1 MDKNSLLRNIPKID
15 ELLKEDKLN
24 EALNTNSRIIILEA
38 ARKVIDNYRGKLL
51 REEIKNYS
59 KEQIIEE
66 ILKEINKKS
75 ISNLRKVINATGV
88 IIHTNLGR
96 SILCKEAIQNVINIC
111 ESYSNLEYNF
121 QKGSRGTRYEHIEE
135 LITKLTGAEAA
146 LVVNNNAAAVMLA
159 LNTLC
164 NDKEAIV
171 SRGELVEIGGAFRVP
186 DVMKFSGAKL
196 VEVGT
201 TNRTHLY
208 DYENYINEN
217 TGVLLKV
224 HTSNFKILGFTESVS
239 LEEISTL
246 GNKCNI
252 PVMEDIGSGT
262 LIDFSKYGL
271 SYEPTVQNSIK
282 KGVDIVT
289 FSGDKMLGGPQ
300 AGIIVGKKKYIDEM
314 KKNQLTRALRIDKMT
329 LSALEGTLKMY
340 LDESLAVEQI
350 PTLYM
355 ILSDEKIHEER
366 AYKLCEMLKNELDN
380 NWKLKVEKDYSM
392 VGGGSMPEEKINT
405 YVIKIKNSIYKPI
418 QLEEKLR
425 KNETAIIIRI
435 SKDEVIMDLRTI
447 FDKDFSVIVDA
458 FLKLNN
464 IK

>member
-1 MDKNSLLRNIPKID
+1 MDKNDLLRKLPKID
-15 ELLKEDKLN
+15 EVLKDDKLN
-24 EALNTNSRIIILEA
+24 YALNNSCRIIVLEA
-38 ARKVIDNYRGKLL
+38 ARKVIDSYREKILKK
-51 REEIKNYS
+51 EIEDYS
-59 KEQIIEE
+59 KEEIIEE

-75 ISNLRKVINATGV
+75 LSNLRKVINATGV

-96 SILCKEAIQNVINIC
+96 SILCKEAIKNVMNVS
-111 ESYSNLEYNF
+111 ESYSNLEYNLE
-121 QKGSRGTRYEHIEE
+121 QGLRGTRYEHIEE

-159 LNTLC
+159 LNTVC

-171 SRGELVEIGGAFRVP
+171 SRGELVEIGGSFRVP

-196 VEVGT
+196 VDVGT

-224 HTSNFKILGFTESVS
+224 HTSNFKILGFTESVP
-239 LEEISTL
+239 LEEMARL
-246 GNKCNI
+246 GDKYNI

-271 SYEPTVQNSIK
+271 SYEPTVQASIK
-282 KGVDIVT
+282 KGIDIVT

-340 LDESLAVEQI
+340 QDENLAIEQI
-350 PTLYM
+350 PTLHM
-355 ILSDEKIHEER
+355 ILSDENIHEKR
-366 AYKLCEMLKNELDN
+366 AYKLLEMLKKELDSS
-380 NWKLKVEKDYSM
+380 WKLKVDRDYSM
-392 VGGGSMPEEKINT
+392 VGGGSMPEEKIST
-405 YVIKIKNSIYKPI
+405 YVVKIKNSIYKPM
-418 QLEEKLR
+418 QLEGMLR
-425 KNETAIIIRI
+425 KNEPPIIIRI
-435 SKDEVIMDLRTI
+435 SRDEIIMDLRTI
-447 FDKDFSVIVDA
+447 YDKDFEIIVEA
-458 FLKLNN
+458 LKD
-464 IK
+464 K

>member
-1 MDKNSLLRNIPKID
+1 MDKNALLRNLPKID
-15 ELLKEDKLN
+15 EVLKEDKLN
-24 EALNTNSRIIILEA
+24 YAINNSCRIIVLEA
-38 ARKVIDNYRGKLL
+38 ARKVIDSYREKLL
-51 REEIKNYS
+51 NKEIEDYS
-59 KEQIIEE
+59 KEEIIEE

-75 ISNLRKVINATGV
+75 LRNLRKVINATGV

-96 SILCKEAIQNVINIC
+96 SILCKEAIKNVINVS
-111 ESYSNLEYNF
+111 ESYSNLEYNLE
-121 QKGSRGTRYEHIEE
+121 KGSRGTRYEHIEE

-171 SRGELVEIGGAFRVP
+171 SRGELVEIGGSFRVP

-196 VEVGT
+196 VDVGT

-224 HTSNFKILGFTESVS
+224 HTSNFKILGFTESVP
-239 LEEISTL
+239 LEEIARL
-246 GNKCNI
+246 GDKYNI

-271 SYEPTVQNSIK
+271 SCEPTVQASIK
-282 KGVDIVT
+282 KGIDIVT

-329 LSALEGTLKMY
+329 LAALEGTLKMY
-340 LDESLAVEQI
+340 QAENLAVEQI

-355 ILSDEKIHEER
+355 ILSDEKIHEKR
-366 AYKLCEMLKNELDN
+366 AYKLLEMFKKELDSS
-380 NWKLKVEKDYSM
+380 WELKVDRDYSM
-392 VGGGSMPEEKINT
+392 VGGGSMPEEKIST
-405 YVIKIKNSIYKPI
+405 YVVKIKNSIYKPI
-418 QLEEKLR
+418 QLEGMLR
-425 KNETAIIIRI
+425 ENEPPIIIRI
-435 SKDEVIMDLRTI
+435 SRDEIIMDLRTI
-447 FDKDFSVIVDA
+447 YDKDFEIIVEA
-458 FLKLNN
+458 LKDR
-464 IK
+464 

>member
-1 MDKNSLLRNIPKID
+1 MNKNALLRNLPKID
-15 ELLKEDKLN
+15 EVLKEDRLN
-24 EALNTNSRIIILEA
+24 YALNNSCRIIVLEA
-38 ARKVIDNYRGKLL
+38 TRKVIDSYREKLL
-51 REEIKNYS
+51 TKEIEDYS
-59 KEQIIEE
+59 KEEIIEE
-66 ILKEINKKS
+66 ILKEINNKS
-75 ISNLRKVINATGV
+75 LSNLRKVINATGV

-96 SILCKEAIQNVINIC
+96 SILCKEAIKNVMNVS
-111 ESYSNLEYNF
+111 ESYSNLEYNVE
-121 QKGSRGTRYEHIEE
+121 KGSRGTRYEHIEE
-135 LITKLTGAEAA
+135 LITKLTGSEAA

-171 SRGELVEIGGAFRVP
+171 SRGELVEIGGSFRVP

-196 VEVGT
+196 VDVGT

-224 HTSNFKILGFTESVS
+224 HTSNFKILGFTESVP
-239 LEEISTL
+239 LEEMARL
-246 GNKCNI
+246 GDKYNI

-271 SYEPTVQNSIK
+271 SYEPTVQESIK
-282 KGVDIVT
+282 KGIDIVT

-329 LSALEGTLKMY
+329 LAALEGTLKMY
-340 LDESLAVEQI
+340 QDENLAVEQI

-355 ILSDEKIHEER
+355 ILSDKKIHEKR
-366 AYKLCEMLKNELDN
+366 AYKLLEMFKKELDSS
-380 NWKLKVEKDYSM
+380 WEIKVDRDYSM
-392 VGGGSMPEEKINT
+392 VGGGSMPEEKIST
-405 YVIKIKNSIYKPI
+405 YVVKIKNAIYKPI
-418 QLEEKLR
+418 QLEGMLR
-425 KNETAIIIRI
+425 KNEPPIIIRI
-435 SKDEVIMDLRTI
+435 SRDEIIMDLRTI
-447 FDKDFSVIVDA
+447 YDKDFEIIVEA
-458 FLKLNN
+458 LKD
-464 IK
+464 K

>member
-1 MDKNSLLRNIPKID
+1 MDKNDLLRKLPKID
-15 ELLKEDKLN
+15 EVLKDDKLN
-24 EALNTNSRIIILEA
+24 YALNNSCRIIVLEA
-38 ARKVIDNYRGKLL
+38 VRKVIDSYREKILKKEIEDYSI
-51 REEIKNYS
+51 EE
-59 KEQIIEE
+59 IIEE

-75 ISNLRKVINATGV
+75 LSNLRKVINATGV

-96 SILCKEAIQNVINIC
+96 SILCKEAIKNVMNVS
-111 ESYSNLEYNF
+111 ESYSNLEYNLE
-121 QKGSRGTRYEHIEE
+121 KGLRGTRYEHIEE

-171 SRGELVEIGGAFRVP
+171 SRGELVEIGGSFRVP

-196 VEVGT
+196 VDVGT

-224 HTSNFKILGFTESVS
+224 HTSNFKILGFTESVP
-239 LEEISTL
+239 LEEMARL
-246 GNKCNI
+246 GDKYNI

-271 SYEPTVQNSIK
+271 SYEPTVQASIK
-282 KGVDIVT
+282 KGIDIVT

-340 LDESLAVEQI
+340 QDENLAIEHI
-350 PTLYM
+350 PTLHM
-355 ILSDEKIHEER
+355 ILSDENIHEKR
-366 AYKLCEMLKNELDN
+366 AYKLLEMLKKELDSS
-380 NWKLKVEKDYSM
+380 WKLKVDRDYSM
-392 VGGGSMPEEKINT
+392 VGGGSMPEEKIST
-405 YVIKIKNSIYKPI
+405 YVVKIKNSIYKPI
-418 QLEEKLR
+418 QLEGMLR
-425 KNETAIIIRI
+425 KNEPPIIIRI
-435 SKDEVIMDLRTI
+435 SRDEIIMDLRTI
-447 FDKDFSVIVDA
+447 YDKDFEIIVEA
-458 FLKLNN
+458 LKD
-464 IK
+464 K

>member
-1 MDKNSLLRNIPKID
+1 MDKNGLLRNLPKID
-15 ELLKEDKLN
+15 EVLKEDKLN
-24 EALNTNSRIIILEA
+24 HALSTSSRIIVLEA
-38 ARKVIDNYRGKLL
+38 ARKVTDVYREKLL
-51 REEIKNYS
+51 KEEIKDYT
-59 KEQIIEE
+59 KEEIIEE
-66 ILKEINKKS
+66 ILKEINKRS
-75 ISNLRKVINATGV
+75 LSNLRKVINATGV

-96 SILCKEAIQNVINIC
+96 SILCKEAIENVMNVSQ
-111 ESYSNLEYNF
+111 SYSNLEYNLA
-121 QKGSRGTRYEHIEE
+121 KGSRGTRYEHIEE

-171 SRGELVEIGGAFRVP
+171 SRGELVEIGGSFRIP

-196 VEVGT
+196 VDVGT

-208 DYENYINEN
+208 DYENCINEN

-239 LEEISTL
+239 LEKMARL
-246 GNKCNI
+246 GSKYNI

-271 SYEPTVQNSIK
+271 SYEPTVQTSIRN
-282 KGVDIVT
+282 GIDVVT

-314 KKNQLTRALRIDKMT
+314 KKNQLTRALRIDKMI

-340 LDESLAVEQI
+340 LDENLAVEQI

-355 ILSDEKIHEER
+355 ILSDEKIHKER
-366 AYKLCEMLKNELDN
+366 AYKLLEMLKKELN
-380 NWKLKVEKDYSM
+380 STWELKVDRDYSM

-405 YVIKIKNSIYKPI
+405 YVVKIKNSIYKPV
-418 QLEEKLR
+418 QLEEMLR
-425 KNETAIIIRI
+425 RNEPPIIIRI
-435 SKDEVIMDLRTI
+435 SKDEIIIDLRTI
-447 FDKDFSVIVDA
+447 YNKDFEMIVEA
-458 FLKLNN
+458 LKD
-464 IK
+464 K

>member
-1 MDKNSLLRNIPKID
+1 MDKNGLLRNLPKID

-24 EALNTNSRIIILEA
+24 YALNTSSRIIILEA
-38 ARKVIDNYRGKLL
+38 ARKVIDCYRGKLL
-51 REEIKNYS
+51 KEEIEGYS
-59 KEQIIEE
+59 KEEIIEE

-75 ISNLRKVINATGV
+75 LSNLRKVINATGV

-96 SILCKEAIQNVINIC
+96 SILCKEAVKNVMNIC
-111 ESYSNLEYNF
+111 ESYSNLEYNLE
-121 QKGSRGTRYEHIEE
+121 KGSRGTRYEHIEQ
-135 LITKLTGAEAA
+135 LITRLTGAEAA

-171 SRGELVEIGGAFRVP
+171 SRGELVEIGGSFRVP
-186 DVMKFSGAKL
+186 DVMRFSGAKL
-196 VEVGT
+196 VDVGT

-239 LEEISTL
+239 LEEMAAL
-246 GNKCNI
+246 GDKYNI

-271 SYEPTVQNSIK
+271 SYEPTVQASVKNGID
-282 KGVDIVT
+282 VVT

-300 AGIIVGKKKYIDEM
+300 VGIIVGKKKYIDEM
-314 KKNQLTRALRIDKMT
+314 KKNQLTRALRIDKIT
-329 LSALEGTLKMY
+329 LAALEGTLKMY
-340 LDESLAVEQI
+340 LDESLAVEKI

-355 ILSDEKIHEER
+355 ILSDEKIHEKR
-366 AYKLCEMLKNELDN
+366 AYELSERLKKELNDN
-380 NWKLKVEKDYSM
+380 WRIKVDKDYSM

-405 YVIKIKNSIYKPI
+405 YVVKIKNSVYKPV
-418 QLEEKLR
+418 QLEEILR
-425 KNETAIIIRI
+425 KNEPPIIIRI
-435 SKDEVIMDLRTI
+435 SKDEIIMDLRTI
-447 FDKDFSVIVDA
+447 YDKDFEIIVES
-458 FLKLNN
+458 LKD
-464 IK
+464 K

>member
-1 MDKNSLLRNIPKID
+1 MDKNDLLRKLPKID
-15 ELLKEDKLN
+15 EVLKDDKLN
-24 EALNTNSRIIILEA
+24 YALNNSCRIIVLEA
-38 ARKVIDNYRGKLL
+38 VRKVIDSYREKILKKEIEDYSI
-51 REEIKNYS
+51 EE
-59 KEQIIEE
+59 IIEE

-75 ISNLRKVINATGV
+75 LSNLRKVINATGV

-96 SILCKEAIQNVINIC
+96 SILCKEAIKNVMNVS
-111 ESYSNLEYNF
+111 ESYSNLEYNLE
-121 QKGSRGTRYEHIEE
+121 KGLRGTRYEHIEE

-171 SRGELVEIGGAFRVP
+171 SRGELVEIGGSFRVP

-196 VEVGT
+196 VDVGT

-224 HTSNFKILGFTESVS
+224 HTSNFKILGFTESVP
-239 LEEISTL
+239 LEEMARL
-246 GNKCNI
+246 GDKYNI

-271 SYEPTVQNSIK
+271 SYEPTVQASIK
-282 KGVDIVT
+282 KGIDIVT

-340 LDESLAVEQI
+340 QDENLAIEQI
-350 PTLYM
+350 PTLHM
-355 ILSDEKIHEER
+355 ILSDENIHEKR
-366 AYKLCEMLKNELDN
+366 AYKLLEMLKKELDSS
-380 NWKLKVEKDYSM
+380 WKLKVDRDYSM
-392 VGGGSMPEEKINT
+392 VGGGSMPEQKIST
-405 YVIKIKNSIYKPI
+405 YVVKIKNSIYKPI
-418 QLEEKLR
+418 QLEGMLR
-425 KNETAIIIRI
+425 KNEPPIIIRI
-435 SKDEVIMDLRTI
+435 SRDEIIMDLRTI
-447 FDKDFSVIVDA
+447 YDKDFEIIVEA
-458 FLKLNN
+458 LKD
-464 IK
+464 K

>member
-1 MDKNSLLRNIPKID
+1 MDKNSLLRNLPKID
-15 ELLKEDKLN
+15 EVLKEDKLN
-24 EALNTNSRIIILEA
+24 YALNTISRIIVLEA
-38 ARKVIDNYRGKLL
+38 ARKVIDSYRVKLL
-51 REEIKNYS
+51 KEEIEDYS
-59 KEQIIEE
+59 KEEIIEE

-75 ISNLRKVINATGV
+75 LSNLRKVINATGV

-96 SILCKEAIQNVINIC
+96 SILCKEAIKNVMNVS
-111 ESYSNLEYNF
+111 ESYSNLEYNLE
-121 QKGSRGTRYEHIEE
+121 KGSRGTRYEHIEG

-171 SRGELVEIGGAFRVP
+171 SRGELVEIGGSFRVP

-196 VEVGT
+196 VDVGT

-239 LEEISTL
+239 LEEIAGL
-246 GNKCNI
+246 GDKYNI

-271 SYEPTVQNSIK
+271 SYEPTVQTSIK
-282 KGVDIVT
+282 KGIDVVT

-355 ILSDEKIHEER
+355 ILSDEKIHEKR
-366 AYKLCEMLKNELDN
+366 AYKLLQMLKEELN
-380 NWKLKVEKDYSM
+380 INWKLKVDRDYSM

-405 YVIKIKNSIYKPI
+405 YVIKIKNSIYKPV
-418 QLEEKLR
+418 QLEEILR
-425 KNETAIIIRI
+425 RNEPPIIIRI
-435 SKDEVIMDLRTI
+435 SKDEIIMDLRTI
-447 FDKDFSVIVDA
+447 YDKDFETIVKA
-458 FLKLNN
+458 LKD
-464 IK
+464 K

>member
-1 MDKNSLLRNIPKID
+1 MNKNGLLRNLPKID
-15 ELLKEDKLN
+15 EVLKEDKLN
-24 EALNTNSRIIILEA
+24 YALNTSSRVIVLEA
-38 ARKVIDNYRGKLL
+38 TRKVIDSYRGKLL
-51 REEIKNYS
+51 KEEIEQYS
-59 KEQIIEE
+59 KEEIIEE

-75 ISNLRKVINATGV
+75 IGNLRKVINATGV

-96 SILCKEAIQNVINIC
+96 SILCKEAIKNVINVS
-111 ESYSNLEYNF
+111 ENYSNLEYNLE
-121 QKGSRGTRYEHIEE
+121 KGSRGTRYEHIEG
-135 LITKLTGAEAA
+135 LLTKLTGAEAA

-171 SRGELVEIGGAFRVP
+171 SRGELVEIGGSFRVP

-196 VEVGT
+196 VDVGT

-224 HTSNFKILGFTESVS
+224 HTSNFKILGFTESVP
-239 LEEISTL
+239 LEEMARL
-246 GNKCNI
+246 GDKYNI

-271 SYEPTVQNSIK
+271 SYEPTVQTSIK
-282 KGVDIVT
+282 KGIDVVT

-355 ILSDEKIHEER
+355 ILSDERIHEER
-366 AYKLCEMLKNELDN
+366 AYKLLKILKTELN
-380 NWKLKVEKDYSM
+380 STWELKVDRDYSM
-392 VGGGSMPEEKINT
+392 VGGGSMPEEKIDT
-405 YVIKIKNSIYKPI
+405 YVIRIKNSIYKSV
-418 QLEEKLR
+418 QLEEMLR
-425 KNETAIIIRI
+425 RNEPPIIIRI
-435 SKDEVIMDLRTI
+435 SKDEVIIDLRTI
-447 FDKDFSVIVDA
+447 NDKDFETIA
-458 FLKLNN
+458 KALKD
-464 IK
+464 K

>member
-1 MDKNSLLRNIPKID
+1 MDKNGLLRNLPKID

-24 EALNTNSRIIILEA
+24 YALNTSSRIIILEA
-38 ARKVIDNYRGKLL
+38 ARKVIDCYRGKLL
-51 REEIKNYS
+51 KEEIKDYS
-59 KEQIIEE
+59 KEEVIEE

-75 ISNLRKVINATGV
+75 LSNLRKVINATGV

-96 SILCKEAIQNVINIC
+96 SILCKEAVKNVMNVC
-111 ESYSNLEYNF
+111 ESYSNLEYNLE
-121 QKGSRGTRYEHIEE
+121 KGSRGTRYEHIEQ

-146 LVVNNNAAAVMLA
+146 LVVNNNAAAVMLT

-171 SRGELVEIGGAFRVP
+171 SRGELVEIGGSFRVP
-186 DVMKFSGAKL
+186 DVMRFSGAKL
-196 VEVGT
+196 VDVGT

-239 LEEISTL
+239 LEEMAAL
-246 GNKCNI
+246 GDKYNI

-271 SYEPTVQNSIK
+271 SYEPTVQASVKNGID
-282 KGVDIVT
+282 VVT

-300 AGIIVGKKKYIDEM
+300 VGIIVGKQKYIDEM
-314 KKNQLTRALRIDKMT
+314 KKNQLTRALRIDKIT
-329 LSALEGTLKMY
+329 LAALEGTLKMY
-340 LDESLAVEQI
+340 LDESLAVEKI

-355 ILSDEKIHEER
+355 ILSDEKIHEKR
-366 AYKLCEMLKNELDN
+366 AYELSERLKKELNDN
-380 NWKLKVEKDYSM
+380 WRIRVDKDYSM

-405 YVIKIKNSIYKPI
+405 YVVKIKNSVYKPV
-418 QLEEKLR
+418 QLEEILR
-425 KNETAIIIRI
+425 KNETPIIIRI
-435 SKDEVIMDLRTI
+435 SKDEIIMDLRTI
-447 FDKDFSVIVDA
+447 YDKDFEIIVEA
-458 FLKLNN
+458 LKD
-464 IK
+464 K

>member
-1 MDKNSLLRNIPKID
+1 MDKNDLLRKLPKID
-15 ELLKEDKLN
+15 EVLKDDKLN
-24 EALNTNSRIIILEA
+24 YALNNSCRIIVLEA
-38 ARKVIDNYRGKLL
+38 VRKVIDSYREKILKKEIEDYSI
-51 REEIKNYS
+51 EE
-59 KEQIIEE
+59 IIEE

-75 ISNLRKVINATGV
+75 LSNLRKVINATGV

-96 SILCKEAIQNVINIC
+96 SILCKEAIKNVMNVS
-111 ESYSNLEYNF
+111 ESYSNLEYNLE
-121 QKGSRGTRYEHIEE
+121 KGLRGTRYEHIEE

-171 SRGELVEIGGAFRVP
+171 SRGELVEIGGSFRVP

-196 VEVGT
+196 VDVGT

-224 HTSNFKILGFTESVS
+224 HTSNFKILGFTESVP
-239 LEEISTL
+239 LEEMARL
-246 GNKCNI
+246 GDKYNI

-271 SYEPTVQNSIK
+271 SYEPTVQASIK
-282 KGVDIVT
+282 KGIDIVT

-340 LDESLAVEQI
+340 QDENLAIEQI
-350 PTLYM
+350 PTLHM
-355 ILSDEKIHEER
+355 ILSDENIHEKR
-366 AYKLCEMLKNELDN
+366 AYKLLEMLKKELDSS
-380 NWKLKVEKDYSM
+380 WKLKVDRDYSM
-392 VGGGSMPEEKINT
+392 VGGGSMPEEKIST
-405 YVIKIKNSIYKPI
+405 YVVKIKNSIYKPI
-418 QLEEKLR
+418 QLEGMLR
-425 KNETAIIIRI
+425 KNEPPIIIRI
-435 SKDEVIMDLRTI
+435 SRDEIIMDLRTI
-447 FDKDFSVIVDA
+447 YDKDFEIIVEA
-458 FLKLNN
+458 LKD
-464 IK
+464 K

>member
-1 MDKNSLLRNIPKID
+1 MDKNGLLRNLPKID

-24 EALNTNSRIIILEA
+24 YALNTSSRIIILEA
-38 ARKVIDNYRGKLL
+38 ARKVIDCYRGKLL
-51 REEIKNYS
+51 KEEIEGYS
-59 KEQIIEE
+59 KEEIIEE

-75 ISNLRKVINATGV
+75 LSNLRKVINATGV

-96 SILCKEAIQNVINIC
+96 SILCKEAVKNVMNVC
-111 ESYSNLEYNF
+111 ESYSNLEYNLE
-121 QKGSRGTRYEHIEE
+121 KGSRGTRYEHIEQ
-135 LITKLTGAEAA
+135 LITRLTGAEAA

-171 SRGELVEIGGAFRVP
+171 SRGELVEIGGSFRVP
-186 DVMKFSGAKL
+186 DVMRFSGAKL
-196 VEVGT
+196 VDVGT

-239 LEEISTL
+239 LEEMAAL
-246 GNKCNI
+246 GDKYNI

-271 SYEPTVQNSIK
+271 SYEPTVQASVKNGID
-282 KGVDIVT
+282 VVT

-300 AGIIVGKKKYIDEM
+300 VGIIVGKKKYIDEM
-314 KKNQLTRALRIDKMT
+314 KKNQLTRALRIDKIT
-329 LSALEGTLKMY
+329 LAALEGTLKMY
-340 LDESLAVEQI
+340 LDESLAVEKI

-355 ILSDEKIHEER
+355 ILSDEKTHEKR
-366 AYKLCEMLKNELDN
+366 AYELSERLKKELNDN
-380 NWKLKVEKDYSM
+380 WRIKVDKDYSM

-405 YVIKIKNSIYKPI
+405 YVVKIKNSVYKPV
-418 QLEEKLR
+418 QLEEILR
-425 KNETAIIIRI
+425 KNEPPIIIRI
-435 SKDEVIMDLRTI
+435 SKDEIIMDLRTI
-447 FDKDFSVIVDA
+447 YDKDFEIIVEA
-458 FLKLNN
+458 LKD
-464 IK
+464 K

>member
-1 MDKNSLLRNIPKID
+1 MDKNALLRKLPKID
-15 ELLKEDKLN
+15 EVLKEDKLSY
-24 EALNTNSRIIILEA
+24 ALNNSCRIIGLEA
-38 ARKVIDNYRGKLL
+38 ARKVIDSYREKILKK
-51 REEIKNYS
+51 EIEDYS
-59 KEQIIEE
+59 KEEIIEE

-75 ISNLRKVINATGV
+75 LSNLRKVINATGV

-96 SILCKEAIQNVINIC
+96 SILCKEAIKNVMNVS
-111 ESYSNLEYNF
+111 ESYSNLEYNLE
-121 QKGSRGTRYEHIEE
+121 KGSRGTRYEHIEE

-171 SRGELVEIGGAFRVP
+171 SRGELVEIGGSFRVP

-196 VEVGT
+196 VDVGT

-224 HTSNFKILGFTESVS
+224 HTSNFKILGFTESVP
-239 LEEISTL
+239 LEEISRL
-246 GNKCNI
+246 GNKYNI

-271 SYEPTVQNSIK
+271 SYEPTVQSSIK
-282 KGVDIVT
+282 KGIDIVT

-340 LDESLAVEQI
+340 QDENLAIEQI
-350 PTLYM
+350 PTLHM
-355 ILSDEKIHEER
+355 ILSDENIHEKR
-366 AYKLCEMLKNELDN
+366 AYKLLEMLEKELDSS
-380 NWKLKVEKDYSM
+380 WELEVDRDYSM
-392 VGGGSMPEEKINT
+392 VGGGSMPEEKIST
-405 YVIKIKNSIYKPI
+405 YVVKIKNSIYKPI
-418 QLEEKLR
+418 QLEGMLR
-425 KNETAIIIRI
+425 KNEPPIIIRI
-435 SKDEVIMDLRTI
+435 SRDEIIMDLRTI
-447 FDKDFSVIVDA
+447 YDKDFEIIVEA
-458 FLKLNN
+458 LKD
-464 IK
+464 K